1 MLIKCIEDTVMNLE
15 PSIPLYPSTKSPL
28 FSHPIVSTDQD
39 LKNMKLPVRQ
49 VVLFTNFMSQHS
61 VWTMTLSEIEEALRK
76 QASNHQLLAEKFA
89 SQKNIQY
96 RRIFF
101 AATMTHGFRTG
112 TKYILAFFYPFNI
125 DKYFTL
131 FYSGGLTPGR
141 QRWLNQKATEI
152 LGASGWARFD
162 SYGMTLSRPDG
173 SNDGIH

>member
-1 MLIKCIEDTVMNLE
+1 MKGDYEWAPGFGISCQNNKNRLHRLQEHSMLIKCIEDTVMNLE

-89 SQKNIQY
+89 SQKNMQY

-101 AATMTHGFRTG
+101 ASTMVHGFRTG
-112 TKYILAFFYPFNI
+112 A
-125 DKYFTL
+125 
-131 FYSGGLTPGR
+131 
-141 QRWLNQKATEI
+141 
-152 LGASGWARFD
+152 
-162 SYGMTLSRPDG
+162 TLSYFLLFF
-173 SNDGIH
+173 S